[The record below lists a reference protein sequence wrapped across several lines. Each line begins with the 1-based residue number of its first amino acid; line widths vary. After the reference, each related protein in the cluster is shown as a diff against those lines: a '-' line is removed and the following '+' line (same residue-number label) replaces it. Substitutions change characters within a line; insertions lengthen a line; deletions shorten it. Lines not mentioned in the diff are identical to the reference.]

1 MKVKNLLVFLM
12 SAALSSVSV
21 DVLASVEVDG
31 ICYNILSEV
40 GKTVEVAENPGG
52 YSGDIV
58 IPEQVIIEGE
68 SYTVAAIGDYA
79 FEGCRELT
87 SIDISEGVASI
98 GMRSFI
104 ACSKLTS
111 VDFPTNLKSIGE
123 EAFVTCQNLTSI
135 VVPERATLIGKK
147 AFRSSGADFG
157 CAA

>member
-40 GKTVEVAENPGG
+40 EKTVEVAENPGG

-87 SIDISEGVASI
+87 SIDISEGVA
-98 GMRSFI
+98 
-104 ACSKLTS
+104 
-111 VDFPTNLKSIGE
+111 
-123 EAFVTCQNLTSI
+123 
-135 VVPERATLIGKK
+135 
-147 AFRSSGADFG
+147 
-157 CAA
+157 